1 MNRNR
6 NIQFNIRLTEKEL
19 EAFEKKRKA
28 SGLSKTDLFVKL
40 INDCNIKVYR
50 FDDEVKAI
58 VHELRKIGVNLNQVA
73 YLVNIMQDGLAV
85 REVKHMHGSFCEAMD
100 RLSAF
105 LDKPLTEDRC
115 PSEM

>member
-1 MNRNR
+1 MNRSR

-28 SGLSKTDLFVKL
+28 SGLSKTDFFNKL
-40 INDCNIKVYR
+40 VCGANIKVYH

-73 YLVNIMQDGLAV
+73 YLANTFQSDKAQIALRYYQS
-85 REVKHMHGSFCEAMD
+85 SFCAAMD
-100 RLSAF
+100 SLSAF
-105 LDKPLTEDRC
+105 LDKSLTEG
-115 PSEM
+115 

>member
-19 EAFEKKRKA
+19 AAFEKKRAA
-28 SGLSKTDLFVKL
+28 SGLCKTDFFNKL
-40 INDCNIKVYR
+40 VCSANIKVYR

-73 YLVNIMQDGLAV
+73 YLVNIMQDGEALK
-85 REVKHMHGSFCEAMD
+85 ELHNMQDSFCMAMD
-100 RLSAF
+100 RLSKF
-105 LDKPLTEDRC
+105 LDKPLVEG
-115 PSEM
+115 